1 MKFLLSFVDRK
12 NRNSAL
18 LCVLAAI
25 FFVMAIAAVYSH
37 AQAKNVGTS
46 VGEMT
51 GGAVGIALGSAEG
64 MFKGLQEGMEAGEAA
79 GLSAEDT
86 TADMKESLKEVG
98 RLEVLAAGVTLR
110 NVNKIGQEYTNLSM
124 LNGDAIFSVD
134 MTQAE
139 ISFSQDGKEVYI
151 VIPEPTMELYI
162 DQSGTEILAEIQK
175 PSFGVTA
182 EDGLNAYLNSMAQT
196 VDKVKETLANYD
208 SLLAQAKDSA
218 LEQVRQMAE
227 TISGGRYTVHTQY
240 R

>member
-12 NRNSAL
+12 NRNSFL

-25 FFVMAIAAVYSH
+25 FFVMAIAAVYFH
-37 AQAKNVGTS
+37 ARAKNVGTS

-51 GGAVGIALGSAEG
+51 GGAVGVALGSADG
-64 MFKGLQEGMEAGEAA
+64 VINGLQEGMEAGAAA

-110 NVNKIGQEYTNLSM
+110 NLNEIGQEYTNLSVI
-124 LNGDAIFSVD
+124 NGDAIFSVD

-175 PSFGVTA
+175 PFFGVTA

>member
-12 NRNSAL
+12 NRNSFL

-25 FFVMAIAAVYSH
+25 FFVMAIAAVYFH

-162 DQSGTEILAEIQK
+162 DQSGTEILAEIQN

>member
-1 MKFLLSFVDRK
+1 MKFLLSFVERK
-12 NRNSAL
+12 NRNSFL

-25 FFVMAIAAVYSH
+25 FFVMAIAAVYFH

-162 DQSGTEILAEIQK
+162 DQSGTEILAEIQN

>member
-1 MKFLLSFVDRK
+1 MKFLLSFVERK
-12 NRNSAL
+12 NRNSFL

-25 FFVMAIAAVYSH
+25 FFVMAIAAVYFH

-51 GGAVGIALGSAEG
+51 GGAVGVALGSADG

-162 DQSGTEILAEIQK
+162 DQSGTEILAEIQN

>member
-25 FFVMAIAAVYSH
+25 FFVMAIAAVYFH

-162 DQSGTEILAEIQK
+162 DQSGTEILAEIQN

>member
-12 NRNSAL
+12 NRNSFL

-25 FFVMAIAAVYSH
+25 FFVMAIATVYFR
-37 AQAKNVGTS
+37 AQAQNVGTS

-51 GGAVGIALGSAEG
+51 GGAVGVALGSADG
-64 MFKGLQEGMEAGEAA
+64 VINGLQEGMEAGAAA

-110 NVNKIGQEYTNLSM
+110 NLNEIGQEYTNLSVI
-124 LNGDAIFSVD
+124 NGDAIFSVD

-175 PSFGVTA
+175 PSFSVTA

-218 LEQVRQMAE
+218 LGQVRQMAE